1 MSKSFDVVFSRP
13 VTQNITMRISAT
25 NQDEANQK
33 AWEAMLVDEHEHR
46 LPWRQVGKAG
56 DVSLESTRAVS

>member
-13 VTQNITMRISAT
+13 VTQSITMRISASD
-25 NQDEANQK
+25 QDEAKQK

-56 DVSLESTRAVS
+56 DVLLEATRSAA